1 MIMSIKTL
9 TIIVFI
15 IAGTQHTLVAQSKD
29 EKNNSRTCVS
39 VDLTNYGP
47 QLRVAYDYNTRK
59 GKRIGFSIAQVGGI
73 NNIPGDPTIYLS
85 TEEIRINISGRYT
98 NYLFKNKWLNIFG
111 IAQAGI
117 SYNTV
122 WTGDK
127 LILPSFRVGMGSD
140 VIIYKNSGIR
150 LEWGLGSPY
159 VMSAGYFFN
168 LN

>member
-1 MIMSIKTL
+1 MKRKIKTYSIMVY
-9 TIIVFI
+9 IILC
-15 IAGTQHTLVAQSKD
+15 TQHTLVAQSTD
-29 EKNNSRTCVS
+29 DKNNSRTCVS
-39 VDLTNYGP
+39 SDLTNYGP
-47 QLRVAYDYNTRK
+47 QLRVAYDYTTMK

-111 IAQAGI
+111 IAQVGI

-150 LEWGLGSPY
+150 LEGGLGSPY
-159 VMSAGYFFN
+159 VVSAGYFFN
-168 LN
+168 FN